1 MQSIISLHAAAVRR
15 LGAFSWLTPA
25 LLRVAVGVTFIS
37 AGWGKLHN
45 LGQVTAY
52 FESLGI
58 PAAGVQAPMVSTIEL
73 VGGLMVLLG
82 LGTRVAAALLTG
94 VMAVA
99 ALTAIWPQADGVVAL
114 LGSIEIAYL
123 LVFVHLVIHGA
134 GPASLDHVI
143 SRTSFTRVTG
153 ATP

>member
-1 MQSIISLHAAAVRR
+1 MQAIIKR
-15 LGAFSWLTPA
+15 LGAFGWLSTA
-25 LLRVAVGVTFIS
+25 LLRVAVGVTFIAS
-37 AGWGKLHN
+37 GWGKLHN
-45 LGQVTAY
+45 LGQVTTY

-58 PAAGVQAPMVSTIEL
+58 PGAAVQAPMVSTIEL
-73 VGGLMVLLG
+73 IGGVMVLLG
-82 LGTRVAAALLTG
+82 LGTRLAAALLTG

-99 ALTAIWPQADGVVAL
+99 ALTAIWPHSDGVVGL

-134 GPASLDHVI
+134 GAASLDHVI